1 MEVSDRFQLKRQTF
15 SLTVHYVDSYMLR
28 TSVKLDNYQLLGV
41 TCLLVAC
48 KVEVSV
54 KFMGY
59 NLNL

>member
-54 KFMGY
+54 KFMAY